1 MIKHIVLWKLDD
13 SYAPA
18 EKDAIKI
25 ALRKKLLDLEE
36 EISELLHIEVYLND
50 PELSANNYDLLLDTI
65 FSSMED
71 LAAYQMHPSHQKVV
85 KYIHSLKLQ
94 RAGIDYT
101 F

>member
-25 ALRKKLLDLEE
+25 ALRRKLLDLKED
-36 EISELLHIEVYLND
+36 ISEILQIEVYIKS
-50 PELSANNYDLLLDTI
+50 PEAPPKHYDLLLDTI
-65 FSSMED
+65 FNSMED
-71 LAAYQMHPSHQKVV
+71 LATYQSHPSHQKVV
-85 KYIHSLKLQ
+85 KYIQTLKLQ
-94 RAGIDYT
+94 RAAIDYS